1 MVQKVKIGDEEYD
14 LNTLSEAAQK
24 NLSSYQFVTK
34 QIEELTNMQALLQ
47 RAKNS
52 YLENLKSEMI
62 TAKSGLVI
70 EDD

>member
-1 MVQKVKIGDEEYD
+1 MVEKVKIGDEEYD
-14 LNTLSEAAQK
+14 LNTLSEAARK

-34 QIEELTNMQALLQ
+34 QIEELTNLQALLQ

-52 YLENLKSEMI
+52 YLESLKNEMI

>member
-14 LNTLSEAAQK
+14 LNPLSEAARK

-34 QIEELTNMQALLQ
+34 QIEELTNLQALLQ

-52 YLENLKSEMI
+52 YMESLKSEII